1 MLLLLL
7 MHGGEEEGAL
17 GVMIL
22 TSTGRA
28 APGRREERGELT

>member
-28 APGRREERGELT
+28 PGRREERGELT